1 MNRERGER
9 KRKITELGVADD
21 TSIFGESRMDQYF
34 FLHSKGKCSQRK
46 FYCGPET
53 FFDVFHVWTEE
64 ITKELQ

>member
-1 MNRERGER
+1 
-9 KRKITELGVADD
+9 VADD